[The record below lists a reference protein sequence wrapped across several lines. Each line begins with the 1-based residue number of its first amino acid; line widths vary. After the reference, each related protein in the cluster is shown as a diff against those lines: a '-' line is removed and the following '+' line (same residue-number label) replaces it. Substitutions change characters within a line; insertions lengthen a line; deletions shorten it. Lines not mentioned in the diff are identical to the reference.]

1 MSSRGVDKGATVLS
15 YISSLEY
22 RTISFS
28 SSFRKIRFQLFS
40 SLLKLKQNQSKWKL
54 NKEIELTYS
63 LLTFH
68 CTLHFSQSSPV
79 QSSPHYTHKYS
90 ISHQHPVNRFRI
102 PNSKRFKLKQL
113 KRSDKFPP
121 YFELPESVNRI
132 RQSNQPASQPESLKL
147 QLDQIFSCHPAS
159 HFH

>member
-68 CTLHFSQSSPV
+68 CTFHFSQSSPV
-79 QSSPHYTHKYS
+79 QSSPVHTTLIS
-90 ISHQHPVNRFRI
+90 IPYLISIQSIDSEYPTRNDSNWNNWNVQTSSRLTLNCQSQSIEFVNQI
-102 PNSKRFKLKQL
+102 S
-113 KRSDKFPP
+113 
-121 YFELPESVNRI
+121 
-132 RQSNQPASQPESLKL
+132 QPASQ
-147 QLDQIFSCHPAS
+147 S
-159 HFH
+159 HWNYN

>member
-68 CTLHFSQSSPV
+68 CTFHFSQSSPV
-79 QSSPHYTHKYS
+79 QSSPHYTTLIS
-90 ISHQHPVNRFRI
+90 IPYLISIQSIDSEYPTRNDSNWNNWNVQTSSRLTLNCQSQSIEFVNQI
-102 PNSKRFKLKQL
+102 S
-113 KRSDKFPP
+113 
-121 YFELPESVNRI
+121 
-132 RQSNQPASQPESLKL
+132 QPASQ
-147 QLDQIFSCHPAS
+147 S
-159 HFH
+159 HWNYN